1 MIEALKTVVTKDG
14 TAPGAAMDNYV
25 AAGKTGTA
33 QKAMN
38 GVYVPGKFISSFIG
52 FFPADNPQVCVSIV
66 MDESKEGYYGGK
78 VCGPVFKEI
87 AEGCAS
93 YLNVPSDKNLQITN
107 APAIMAAGGL
117 AGMPNR

>member
-1 MIEALKTVVTKDG
+1 VTKEG
-14 TAPGAAMDNYV
+14 TAEGAAMDNYV

-38 GVYVPGKFISSFIG
+38 GSYAPGKYISSFIG
-52 FFPADNPQVCVSIV
+52 FFPADNPEVCISIV

-93 YLNVPSDKNLQITN
+93 YLNVPSDKNLQLTN
-107 APAIMAAGGL
+107 QPAMMVAGAL
-117 AGMPNR
+117 TGMQHR